1 MLKHDVSSVALGE
14 RLRSLRKLRGLSLE
28 EAGRRL
34 ELSASFLSMLE
45 RGRTDVSLGRFERI
59 CRVYGIQAGELLLE
73 HGQGLEP
80 EIRAIS
86 EAPAID
92 RGVGVSY
99 RLVRRE
105 PPQVMHVEFAPRAA
119 FEDLRAHHGE
129 DFAIVLRGRVELL
142 YGSER
147 HLVLA
152 GETVRF
158 PGAEPHGLA
167 NASDLPATVVIV
179 TTEPYW

>member
-1 MLKHDVSSVALGE
+1 MLGLPATDPRNWYRYALIHALDCPHGNWWF
-14 RLRSLRKLRGLSLE
+14 LPWHRGY
-28 EAGRRL
+28 
-34 ELSASFLSMLE
+34 
-45 RGRTDVSLGRFERI
+45 LGWFERI

-73 HGQGLEP
+73 HGQGLQP
-80 EIRAIS
+80 EIRQIS
-86 EAPAID
+86 EAPAIE
-92 RGVGVSY
+92 RGAGVSY

-129 DFAIVLRGRVELL
+129 DFAIVLRGQVELL

-147 HLVLA
+147 HLVRA

-167 NASDLPATVVIV
+167 NAADAPATVVIV